1 MASTTRPP
9 REELRALHRR
19 YRDSKDPAE
28 RDRLRAQLVDAY
40 HDFVYFLARKFQNR
54 GEPLDD
60 IVQVGY
66 LGLIKAIERF
76 DPDLGFEFTTFATLT
91 VAGEIQRHFRDQGT
105 ALRFPRRL
113 QERHQ
118 SVVRVNEEM
127 KNQLGREPSV
137 SELAER
143 LGVRPEDVM
152 EAIEMGPAYM
162 PLSLDQPIGSADGQE
177 SRVVAEQI
185 GTVDP
190 ELDRVEM
197 RDLLDRAM
205 ARLPPPGAL
214 LRLRPL
220 RATCSRRLPGRVHP
234 PGLGGGSP
242 VPDPAGDARH
252 LSRCARSRAADR
264 TTGAPR
270 LARAHTAPG
279 PPRR

>member
-1 MASTTRPP
+1 LSSKPRPS

-19 YRDSKDPAE
+19 YKETTDVAE
-28 RDRLRAQLVDAY
+28 RDRIRAQLVDAY

-91 VAGEIQRHFRDQGT
+91 VAGEIKRHFRDKGT
-105 ALRFPRRL
+105 AIRFPRRL
-113 QERHQ
+113 QELHQ

-127 KNQLGREPSV
+127 KNQLGREPTV

-143 LGVRPEDVM
+143 LGVPPEDVTEAM
-152 EAIEMGPAYM
+152 EIGPAYM
-162 PLSLDQPIGSADGQE
+162 PLSLDQPIGSGDGQE
-177 SRVVAEQI
+177 GRAIAEQI
-185 GTVDP
+185 GTADP

-205 ARLPPPGAL
+205 VHLTPRERSIMAMRFYEQMSQSEIA
-214 LRLRPL
+214 
-220 RATCSRRLPGRVHP
+220 RRLGISQMHV
-234 PGLGGGSP
+234 
-242 VPDPAGDARH
+242 
-252 LSRCARSRAADR
+252 SRLQRAALEQLR
-264 TTGAPR
+264 KYVPQETS
-270 LARAHTAPG
+270 
-279 PPRR
+279 

>member
-1 MASTTRPP
+1 LASTPRPS

-28 RDRLRAQLVDAY
+28 RDRLREQLVGAY

-91 VAGEIQRHFRDQGT
+91 VAGEIKRHFRDKGT
-105 ALRFPRRL
+105 AIRFPRRL
-113 QERHQ
+113 QELRQ

-127 KNQLGREPSV
+127 KNQLGREPTV
-137 SELAER
+137 SEVAER
-143 LGVRPEDVM
+143 LGVPPEDVT

-162 PLSLDQPIGSADGQE
+162 PLSLDQPIGSANGE
-177 SRVVAEQI
+177 EGRAVAEQI
-185 GTVDP
+185 GSVDP
-190 ELDRVEM
+190 ELARVEM

-205 ARLPPPGAL
+205 VHLTPRERTIMAMRFYEQMSQSEIA
-214 LRLRPL
+214 
-220 RATCSRRLPGRVHP
+220 RRLGISQMHV
-234 PGLGGGSP
+234 
-242 VPDPAGDARH
+242 
-252 LSRCARSRAADR
+252 SRLQRAALEQLR
-264 TTGAPR
+264 KYVPQEAS
-270 LARAHTAPG
+270 
-279 PPRR
+279 

>member
-1 MASTTRPP
+1 MPEPRIS

-28 RDRLRAQLVDAY
+28 RDRLREQLVDAY

-91 VAGEIQRHFRDQGT
+91 VAGEIKRHFRDKGT
-105 ALRFPRRL
+105 AIRFPRRL
-113 QERHQ
+113 QELHQ

-127 KNQLGREPSV
+127 KNQLGREPTV

-143 LGVRPEDVM
+143 LGVTPEDVT
-152 EAIEMGPAYM
+152 EAIEMGPAYV

-197 RDLLDRAM
+197 RDLLNRAM
-205 ARLPPPGAL
+205 VHLTPRE
-214 LRLRPL
+214 
-220 RATCSRRLPGRVHP
+220 RAIMAMRFYDQMSQSEIARRLGISQMHV
-234 PGLGGGSP
+234 
-242 VPDPAGDARH
+242 
-252 LSRCARSRAADR
+252 SRLQRAALEQLR
-264 TTGAPR
+264 KYVPQEAIG
-270 LARAHTAPG
+270 G
-279 PPRR
+279 

>member
-1 MASTTRPP
+1 LASTSRMS

-19 YRDSKDPAE
+19 YKETTDSAE
-28 RDRLRAQLVDAY
+28 RDRIRAQLVDAY

-91 VAGEIQRHFRDQGT
+91 VAGEIKRHFRDKGT
-105 ALRFPRRL
+105 AIRFPRRL
-113 QERHQ
+113 QELHQ

-127 KNQLGREPSV
+127 KNQLGREPTV
-137 SELAER
+137 TELAER
-143 LGVRPEDVM
+143 LGVPPEDVT

-177 SRVVAEQI
+177 GRAIAEQI

-205 ARLPPPGAL
+205 VHLTPRE
-214 LRLRPL
+214 
-220 RATCSRRLPGRVHP
+220 RAIMAMRFYEQMSQSEIARRLGISQMHV
-234 PGLGGGSP
+234 
-242 VPDPAGDARH
+242 
-252 LSRCARSRAADR
+252 SRLQRAALEQLR
-264 TTGAPR
+264 KYVPQETS
-270 LARAHTAPG
+270 
-279 PPRR
+279 